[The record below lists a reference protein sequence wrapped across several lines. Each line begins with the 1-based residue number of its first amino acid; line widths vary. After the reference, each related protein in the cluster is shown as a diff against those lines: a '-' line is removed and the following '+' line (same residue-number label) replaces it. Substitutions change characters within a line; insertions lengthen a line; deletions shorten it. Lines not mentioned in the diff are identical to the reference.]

1 MSANSRGAE
10 SSAASRCWYLDVS
23 GRRAGPF
30 AWTVLV
36 ELAQAGALGADD
48 RVWRMG
54 LASWCPAAEL
64 ADLAPL
70 MRQPA
75 PARSFGSSERE
86 VDSADRR
93 VHPLLLAAGIAWIAI
108 TVCFY
113 IERWESWPSV
123 LNGVFVARLNT
134 AGPLLLL
141 LVGLSVL
148 PGVWRSTRFDALGGN
163 GPVRGGTRA
172 LAGLCALLLLT
183 TTVST
188 ALNSR
193 SLILIA
199 TGSDPMSPAQIQLLP
214 GGREV
219 EIRGTLEAGVA
230 ARLDEVLQAH
240 PGVRFV
246 HLNSRGG
253 WIDEGVRLARLIHAR
268 RLGTYTATGCY
279 SACVLAFASGSPR
292 VLNPDA
298 RLGLHSASGRDADPM
313 FVMWNNRIYQQE
325 LLRYGVSP
333 SLVGRSTTTP
343 ASDLW
348 MPDPPLLLADHIV
361 DRISALGFSP
371 SGESLSAFA
380 SRASEFES
388 RYPFLIELQR
398 VEPSRF
404 EQLDRSVRLGLRRG
418 APAAELN
425 GRVAGAASDIER
437 RRLADVDDASA
448 LRLLVELRTAARPFQ
463 SSDPAQCV
471 AILGLQSAAT
481 PARSAAALAAIS
493 PALVLLLDA
502 PTSSRGAASAA
513 RHNPLQPVGETLGQ
527 TLPVAR
533 PDARIIASKLGCDRL
548 LLMYDSA
555 VAASPDTGAAFIR
568 ALQGNSGS

>member
-1 MSANSRGAE
+1 MSANSTGAE

-54 LASWCPAAEL
+54 LAGWCPAAGL

-86 VDSADRR
+86 AGSADRR
-93 VHPLLLAAGIAWIAI
+93 VHPLLLAAGIAWSAI

-123 LNGVFVARLNT
+123 LNGVLVARLNT
-134 AGPLLLL
+134 VGPLLLL

-148 PGVWRSTRFDALGGN
+148 PGVWRSTRFDALGGL
-163 GPVRGGTRA
+163 GPVRAGSRA
-172 LAGLCALLLLT
+172 LAGLC
-183 TTVST
+183 
-188 ALNSR
+188 
-193 SLILIA
+193 
-199 TGSDPMSPAQIQLLP
+199 
-214 GGREV
+214 
-219 EIRGTLEAGVA
+219 
-230 ARLDEVLQAH
+230 LDGVLQAH

-268 RLGTYTATGCY
+268 HLGTYTATGCY

-298 RLGLHSASGRDADPM
+298 RLGLHSASGRDADPT
-313 FVMWNNRIYQQE
+313 FVMWNNKIYQKE

-380 SRASEFES
+380 ARASEFEG